1 MKNFVELIQRVHQE
15 RFSVVMSK
23 IINEKIPAAFLSLA
37 PIEQA
42 VDIVNKLRSNNLNI
56 QMLITIDSTP
66 LADLKTDFNVIHINK
81 AMTMYTVPEYIFVTD
96 DTAARVAIKNLSR
109 CKTISIERGD
119 TEFIYNT
126 FMNHLTDLQQV
137 YESFIDEESKKVF
150 CGYWLGKI
158 SNKFGE
164 YVFTKNAQYITAGF
178 IPERG
183 AILLEGG
190 VYDGKTSAFFTDMGY
205 KVYAFEMDKICFEKS
220 QQLAKEKNFV
230 LEHMG
235 LGSFDGT
242 LRYNKNGFYGNA
254 WYSGGK
260 DTAPVISLDTYV
272 YEKKIPRVDFIKLD
286 VEGAEYDT
294 LRGARTIIS
303 RWKPILAIS
312 AYHKLDDFW
321 TLMNFVKSL
330 RPDYEFALRQFA
342 QTTKSGA
349 PKFYS
354 LGLDPD
360 VRNFNECVLFAR

>member
-1 MKNFVELIQRVHQE
+1 MKKFVELIQRVHKE
-15 RFSVVMSK
+15 RFSVVMNK
-23 IINEKIPAAFLSLA
+23 IITEKIPVAFLSLA

-42 VDIVNKLRSNNLNI
+42 VGIVNQLRSQGANVTT
-56 QMLITIDSTP
+56 LIIPTP
-66 LADLKTDFNVIHINK
+66 PPLDLKLDFNIVNLEQVKKIQPRLEYVFVIDN
-81 AMTMYTVPEYIFVTD
+81 
-96 DTAARVAIKNLSR
+96 TAARVAIKYLPDCQTLSINMGF
-109 CKTISIERGD
+109 TD
-119 TEFIYNT
+119 NIYLT
-126 FMNHLTDLQQV
+126 FMEHLTDLQEV
-137 YESFIDEESKKVF
+137 YESLIDEESKRAF

-164 YVFTKNAQYITAGF
+164 YVFNKNAQYITAGF

-190 VYDGKTSAFFTDMGY
+190 VFNGETSAFFTDMGY
-205 KVYAFEMDKICFEKS
+205 KVYAFELDKVSYERSKKLAEEKG
-220 QQLAKEKNFV
+220 FI
-230 LEHMG
+230 LENMG

-242 LRYNKNGFYGNA
+242 LQYNENGGVGNSWNA
-254 WYSGGK
+254 GGK
-260 DTAPVISLDTYV
+260 DTAKVITLDTYV
-272 YEKKIPRVDFIKLD
+272 YEKKLPRVDFIKLD

-294 LRGARTIIS
+294 LRGARTILS

-321 TLMNFVKSL
+321 TIMNFIKSI

-349 PKFYS
+349 PRFYS